1 MPLLRNHK
9 LIQNALVCQTRTMYL
24 NNIME
29 NKMKNIILLSVL
41 AVFLTSCS
49 ESVQEIQVTTVEVSK
64 TPLNLP
70 NPDPLQL
77 QDVEWIIITKDNAN
91 EIFERIKS
99 AGGEYALFA
108 VEDTGYEKLQ
118 INFTD
123 IRNKLAEQRQL
134 LLAYREYYE
143 PVDQVE

>member
-1 MPLLRNHK
+1 
-9 LIQNALVCQTRTMYL
+9 
-24 NNIME
+24 ME
-29 NKMKNIILLSVL
+29 NKMKNILLLGLL
-41 AVFLTSCS
+41 AVFLSSCS

-70 NPDPLQL
+70 NPDPLKL

-143 PVDQVE
+143 PSEPQPTTEASDVVE

>member
-1 MPLLRNHK
+1 
-9 LIQNALVCQTRTMYL
+9 
-24 NNIME
+24 ME
-29 NKMKNIILLSVL
+29 NKMKNILLLSVL
-41 AVFLTSCS
+41 AVFLTSCGS
-49 ESVQEIQVTTVEVSK
+49 SVQEIQVTTVEVSK
-64 TPLNLP
+64 TPLNLA
-70 NPDPLQL
+70 NPDPLKL

-108 VEDTGYEKLQ
+108 VEHTGYEKLQ

-143 PVDQVE
+143 PREEAEVTE

>member
-1 MPLLRNHK
+1 
-9 LIQNALVCQTRTMYL
+9 
-24 NNIME
+24 ME
-29 NKMKNIILLSVL
+29 NKMKNIILLSLL
-41 AVFLTSCS
+41 AVFLTSCGS
-49 ESVQEIQVTTVEVSK
+49 SVQEIQVTTVEVSK

-70 NPDPLQL
+70 NPDPLKL

-143 PVDQVE
+143 PSEPQPTTESSDVVE

>member
-1 MPLLRNHK
+1 
-9 LIQNALVCQTRTMYL
+9 
-24 NNIME
+24 ME
-29 NKMKNIILLSVL
+29 NKMKNIILLSLL
-41 AVFLTSCS
+41 AVFLTSCGS
-49 ESVQEIQVTTVEVSK
+49 SVQEIQVTTVEVSK
-64 TPLNLP
+64 TPLNLQ
-70 NPDPLQL
+70 NPDPLKL

-143 PVDQVE
+143 PSDESSTEVSDVVE

>member
-1 MPLLRNHK
+1 
-9 LIQNALVCQTRTMYL
+9 
-24 NNIME
+24 ME

-41 AVFLTSCS
+41 AVFLTSCGS
-49 ESVQEIQVTTVEVSK
+49 SVQEIQVTTVEVSK

-70 NPDPLQL
+70 NPDPLKL
-77 QDVEWIIITKDNAN
+77 QNVEWIIITKDNAN

-143 PVDQVE
+143 PVGTEVTE

>member
-1 MPLLRNHK
+1 
-9 LIQNALVCQTRTMYL
+9 
-24 NNIME
+24 ME

-41 AVFLTSCS
+41 AVFLTSCGS
-49 ESVQEIQVTTVEVSK
+49 SVQEIQVTTVEVSK

-70 NPDPLQL
+70 NPDPLKL

-143 PVDQVE
+143 PSEPQPTTESSDVVE

>member
-1 MPLLRNHK
+1 
-9 LIQNALVCQTRTMYL
+9 
-24 NNIME
+24 ME

-41 AVFLTSCS
+41 AVFLTSCGS
-49 ESVQEIQVTTVEVSK
+49 SVQEIQVTTVEVSK
-64 TPLNLP
+64 TPLNLA
-70 NPDPLQL
+70 NPDPLKL

-143 PVDQVE
+143 PVGTEVTE

>member
-1 MPLLRNHK
+1 MIN
-9 LIQNALVCQTRTMYL
+9 QV
-24 NNIME
+24 
-29 NKMKNIILLSVL
+29 KNILLLGLL
-41 AVFLTSCS
+41 AVFLSSCS

-70 NPDPLQL
+70 NPDPLKL

-143 PVDQVE
+143 PVDQAE

>member
-1 MPLLRNHK
+1 
-9 LIQNALVCQTRTMYL
+9 
-24 NNIME
+24 ME
-29 NKMKNIILLSVL
+29 NKMKNIILLSLL
-41 AVFLTSCS
+41 AVFLTSCGS
-49 ESVQEIQVTTVEVSK
+49 SVQEIQVTTDEVSK
-64 TPLNLP
+64 TPLNLQ
-70 NPDPLQL
+70 NPDPLKL
-77 QDVEWIIITKDNAN
+77 QDVEWIIITKENAN

-143 PVDQVE
+143 PSEPQPTTEASDVVE

>member
-1 MPLLRNHK
+1 
-9 LIQNALVCQTRTMYL
+9 
-24 NNIME
+24 ME
-29 NKMKNIILLSVL
+29 NKMKNIILLSLL
-41 AVFLTSCS
+41 AVFLTSCGS
-49 ESVQEIQVTTVEVSK
+49 SVQEIQVTTVEVSK

-70 NPDPLQL
+70 SPDPLKL
-77 QDVEWIIITKDNAN
+77 QNVEWIVITKDNAN

-143 PVDQVE
+143 PTEEAEVTE

>member
-1 MPLLRNHK
+1 
-9 LIQNALVCQTRTMYL
+9 
-24 NNIME
+24 ME
-29 NKMKNIILLSVL
+29 NKMKNIILLSLL
-41 AVFLTSCS
+41 AVFLTSCGS
-49 ESVQEIQVTTVEVSK
+49 SVQEIQVTTVEVSK

-70 NPDPLQL
+70 NPDPLKL

-123 IRNKLAEQRQL
+123 IRNKLAQQRQL

-143 PVDQVE
+143 PQPTTEASDVVE

>member
-1 MPLLRNHK
+1 
-9 LIQNALVCQTRTMYL
+9 
-24 NNIME
+24 
-29 NKMKNIILLSVL
+29 MKNIILLSLL
-41 AVFLTSCS
+41 AVFLTSCGS
-49 ESVQEIQVTTVEVSK
+49 SVQEIQVTTVEVSK

-70 NPDPLQL
+70 NPDPLKL

-143 PVDQVE
+143 PSEPQPTTEASDVVE

>member
-1 MPLLRNHK
+1 
-9 LIQNALVCQTRTMYL
+9 
-24 NNIME
+24 ME
-29 NKMKNIILLSVL
+29 NKMKNIILLSLL
-41 AVFLTSCS
+41 AVFLTSCGS
-49 ESVQEIQVTTVEVSK
+49 SVQEIQVTTVEVSK
-64 TPLNLP
+64 TPLNLQ
-70 NPDPLQL
+70 NPDPLKL
-77 QDVEWIIITKDNAN
+77 QDVEWIIITKENAN

-143 PVDQVE
+143 PSEPQPTTEASDVVE

>member
-1 MPLLRNHK
+1 
-9 LIQNALVCQTRTMYL
+9 
-24 NNIME
+24 ME

-41 AVFLTSCS
+41 AVFLTSCGS
-49 ESVQEIQVTTVEVSK
+49 SVQEIQVTTVEVSK

-77 QDVEWIIITKDNAN
+77 QNVEWIIITKDNAN

-143 PVDQVE
+143 PIDEVE